1 MVALMALS
9 LSSTFVSCSDN
20 DDDEPNFAK
29 EIAGAYKGYS
39 VGACNMFS
47 DYLLG
52 DESTAT
58 ITANEDGTINL
69 VYKSGSGDFTLNN
82 LKLSSNKS
90 FSGSGEV
97 AMSMGGS
104 TGGSYDYTL
113 EGSVDGSKVLSL
125 KANVDIPVP
134 MGKME
139 IDFIQGETPVGY
151 YIKDTYKYQTNL
163 SLKVQGGEVGS
174 TTDCQVKIENPTGST
189 VNVTISGFNN
199 AGGSMSNFEK
209 FTVTRVNVTKA
220 NNGSYSL
227 SLGAFEAD
235 TQKTTG
241 EALAINGTS
250 LNGTIN
256 ADGTAT
262 VSIVF
267 SPGSMPMPITA
278 EFTGSN
284 TQSSAQFKYTI
295 VLGAAMSLSACNG
308 IFENIYD
315 APIETE
321 MEIKENS
328 FSQVK
333 TVEYTEWAY
342 INLSERTVTTV
353 KIGEEY
359 ESQIPDKWDFAIH
372 RYDIKTNEGATYKT
386 TYTSIDEFKATGKLP
401 KAEDFVEDEWTTDKI
416 AIDMSGM
423 MDGNIIYTE
432 SYRNAVLSS
441 WLDVNT
447 ATMPPVY
454 TMSNQVFL
462 IRLKDNTYAAIR
474 FTNYMNAR
482 GIKGYIDFNF
492 QYPLEFEDN
501 NNETNQQE

>member
-1 MVALMALS
+1 MVALMAIS

-174 TTDCQVKIENPTGST
+174 TTDCQVKI
-189 VNVTISGFNN
+189 
-199 AGGSMSNFEK
+199 
-209 FTVTRVNVTKA
+209 
-220 NNGSYSL
+220 
-227 SLGAFEAD
+227 
-235 TQKTTG
+235 
-241 EALAINGTS
+241 
-250 LNGTIN
+250 
-256 ADGTAT
+256 
-262 VSIVF
+262 
-267 SPGSMPMPITA
+267 
-278 EFTGSN
+278 
-284 TQSSAQFKYTI
+284 
-295 VLGAAMSLSACNG
+295 
-308 IFENIYD
+308 
-315 APIETE
+315 
-321 MEIKENS
+321 
-328 FSQVK
+328 
-333 TVEYTEWAY
+333 
-342 INLSERTVTTV
+342 
-353 KIGEEY
+353 
-359 ESQIPDKWDFAIH
+359 
-372 RYDIKTNEGATYKT
+372 
-386 TYTSIDEFKATGKLP
+386 
-401 KAEDFVEDEWTTDKI
+401 
-416 AIDMSGM
+416 
-423 MDGNIIYTE
+423 
-432 SYRNAVLSS
+432 
-441 WLDVNT
+441 
-447 ATMPPVY
+447 
-454 TMSNQVFL
+454 
-462 IRLKDNTYAAIR
+462 
-474 FTNYMNAR
+474 
-482 GIKGYIDFNF
+482 
-492 QYPLEFEDN
+492 
-501 NNETNQQE
+501 

>member
-104 TGGSYDYTL
+104 TGGSYDYTS

-163 SLKVQGGEVGS
+163 SLSVTTPGGNTTTESTEDCKVI
-174 TTDCQVKIENPTGST
+174 IENPTGST
-189 VNVTISGFNN
+189 VDVTISGFNN
-199 AGGSMSNFEK
+199 TSGSMNYFEK
-209 FTVTRVNVTKA
+209 FTVKGENVTKA
-220 NNGSYSL
+220 NDGSYSL
-227 SLGAFEAD
+227 NIGSFEAD

-241 EALAINGTS
+241 EILAITGTS
-250 LNGTIN
+250 LSGTVKS
-256 ADGTAT
+256 DGTTTIT
-262 VSIVF
+262 VVF
-267 SPGSMPMPITA
+267 KPGSMPWDITA
-278 EFTGSN
+278 DFTGSN
-284 TQSSAQFKYTI
+284 TNSAQ
-295 VLGAAMSLSACNG
+295 
-308 IFENIYD
+308 
-315 APIETE
+315 
-321 MEIKENS
+321 
-328 FSQVK
+328 
-333 TVEYTEWAY
+333 
-342 INLSERTVTTV
+342 
-353 KIGEEY
+353 
-359 ESQIPDKWDFAIH
+359 
-372 RYDIKTNEGATYKT
+372 
-386 TYTSIDEFKATGKLP
+386 
-401 KAEDFVEDEWTTDKI
+401 
-416 AIDMSGM
+416 
-423 MDGNIIYTE
+423 
-432 SYRNAVLSS
+432 
-441 WLDVNT
+441 
-447 ATMPPVY
+447 
-454 TMSNQVFL
+454 
-462 IRLKDNTYAAIR
+462 
-474 FTNYMNAR
+474 
-482 GIKGYIDFNF
+482 
-492 QYPLEFEDN
+492 
-501 NNETNQQE
+501 

>member
-20 DDDEPNFAK
+20 DDDEPNLAK

-104 TGGSYDYTL
+104 TGGSYDYTS

-163 SLKVQGGEVGS
+163 SLSVTTPGGNTTTESTEDCKVI
-174 TTDCQVKIENPTGST
+174 IENPTGST
-189 VNVTISGFNN
+189 VDVTISGFNN
-199 AGGSMSNFEK
+199 TSGSMHYFEK
-209 FTVTRVNVTKA
+209 FTVKGVNVTKA
-220 NNGSYSL
+220 NDGSYSL
-227 SLGAFEAD
+227 NIGSFEAD

-241 EALAINGTS
+241 EILAITGTS
-250 LNGTIN
+250 LSGTVKS
-256 ADGTAT
+256 DGTTTIT
-262 VSIVF
+262 VVF
-267 SPGSMPMPITA
+267 KPGSMPWDITA
-278 EFTGSN
+278 DFTGSN
-284 TQSSAQFKYTI
+284 TNSAQ
-295 VLGAAMSLSACNG
+295 
-308 IFENIYD
+308 
-315 APIETE
+315 
-321 MEIKENS
+321 
-328 FSQVK
+328 
-333 TVEYTEWAY
+333 
-342 INLSERTVTTV
+342 
-353 KIGEEY
+353 
-359 ESQIPDKWDFAIH
+359 
-372 RYDIKTNEGATYKT
+372 
-386 TYTSIDEFKATGKLP
+386 
-401 KAEDFVEDEWTTDKI
+401 
-416 AIDMSGM
+416 
-423 MDGNIIYTE
+423 
-432 SYRNAVLSS
+432 
-441 WLDVNT
+441 
-447 ATMPPVY
+447 
-454 TMSNQVFL
+454 
-462 IRLKDNTYAAIR
+462 
-474 FTNYMNAR
+474 
-482 GIKGYIDFNF
+482 
-492 QYPLEFEDN
+492 
-501 NNETNQQE
+501 

>member
-163 SLKVQGGEVGS
+163 SLSVTTPGGNTTESTEDCKVI
-174 TTDCQVKIENPTGST
+174 IENPTGST
-189 VNVTISGFNN
+189 VDVTISGFNN
-199 AGGSMSNFEK
+199 TSGSMNYFEK
-209 FTVTRVNVTKA
+209 FTVKVVNVTKA
-220 NNGSYSL
+220 NDGSYSL
-227 SLGAFEAD
+227 NIGSFEAD

-241 EALAINGTS
+241 EILAITGTS
-250 LNGTIN
+250 LSGTVKS
-256 ADGTAT
+256 DGTTTIT
-262 VSIVF
+262 VVF
-267 SPGSMPMPITA
+267 KPGSMPWDITA
-278 EFTGSN
+278 DFTGSN
-284 TQSSAQFKYTI
+284 TNSAQ
-295 VLGAAMSLSACNG
+295 
-308 IFENIYD
+308 
-315 APIETE
+315 
-321 MEIKENS
+321 
-328 FSQVK
+328 
-333 TVEYTEWAY
+333 
-342 INLSERTVTTV
+342 
-353 KIGEEY
+353 
-359 ESQIPDKWDFAIH
+359 
-372 RYDIKTNEGATYKT
+372 
-386 TYTSIDEFKATGKLP
+386 
-401 KAEDFVEDEWTTDKI
+401 
-416 AIDMSGM
+416 
-423 MDGNIIYTE
+423 
-432 SYRNAVLSS
+432 
-441 WLDVNT
+441 
-447 ATMPPVY
+447 
-454 TMSNQVFL
+454 
-462 IRLKDNTYAAIR
+462 
-474 FTNYMNAR
+474 
-482 GIKGYIDFNF
+482 
-492 QYPLEFEDN
+492 
-501 NNETNQQE
+501 

>member
-151 YIKDTYKYQTNL
+151 YIKILINTKLIYLFQSLLQEEIPLNL
-163 SLKVQGGEVGS
+163 L
-174 TTDCQVKIENPTGST
+174 
-189 VNVTISGFNN
+189 
-199 AGGSMSNFEK
+199 
-209 FTVTRVNVTKA
+209 R
-220 NNGSYSL
+220 
-227 SLGAFEAD
+227 
-235 TQKTTG
+235 
-241 EALAINGTS
+241 
-250 LNGTIN
+250 
-256 ADGTAT
+256 
-262 VSIVF
+262 
-267 SPGSMPMPITA
+267 
-278 EFTGSN
+278 
-284 TQSSAQFKYTI
+284 
-295 VLGAAMSLSACNG
+295 
-308 IFENIYD
+308 
-315 APIETE
+315 
-321 MEIKENS
+321 
-328 FSQVK
+328 
-333 TVEYTEWAY
+333 
-342 INLSERTVTTV
+342 
-353 KIGEEY
+353 
-359 ESQIPDKWDFAIH
+359 
-372 RYDIKTNEGATYKT
+372 
-386 TYTSIDEFKATGKLP
+386 
-401 KAEDFVEDEWTTDKI
+401 I
-416 AIDMSGM
+416 AK
-423 MDGNIIYTE
+423 
-432 SYRNAVLSS
+432 LSS
-441 WLDVNT
+441 KT
-447 ATMPPVY
+447 
-454 TMSNQVFL
+454 
-462 IRLKDNTYAAIR
+462 
-474 FTNYMNAR
+474 
-482 GIKGYIDFNF
+482 
-492 QYPLEFEDN
+492 
-501 NNETNQQE
+501 QQAVQ

>member
-20 DDDEPNFAK
+20 DDDEPNLAK

-151 YIKDTYKYQTNL
+151 YVKDTYKYQTNL
-163 SLKVQGGEVGS
+163 SLSVGNEDQGS
-174 TTDCQVKIENPTGST
+174 KNSSQVVIEKQTGNT
-189 VNVTISGFNN
+189 VDITISGFDKT
-199 AGGSMSNFEK
+199 GGAMATFAK
-209 FTVTRVNVTKA
+209 FTVSGVKVTA
-220 NNGSYSL
+220 NNDGSYSL
-227 SLGAFEAD
+227 SLDTFEAD
-235 TQKTTG
+235 TEKTTG
-241 EALAINGTS
+241 GNLVINGKS
-250 LNGTIN
+250 LTGTILANGTITIN
-256 ADGTAT
+256 T
-262 VSIVF
+262 VF
-267 SPGSMPMPITA
+267 SPGEMPMPITA

-284 TQSSAQFKYTI
+284 TQSSAQ
-295 VLGAAMSLSACNG
+295 
-308 IFENIYD
+308 
-315 APIETE
+315 
-321 MEIKENS
+321 
-328 FSQVK
+328 
-333 TVEYTEWAY
+333 
-342 INLSERTVTTV
+342 
-353 KIGEEY
+353 
-359 ESQIPDKWDFAIH
+359 
-372 RYDIKTNEGATYKT
+372 
-386 TYTSIDEFKATGKLP
+386 
-401 KAEDFVEDEWTTDKI
+401 
-416 AIDMSGM
+416 
-423 MDGNIIYTE
+423 
-432 SYRNAVLSS
+432 
-441 WLDVNT
+441 
-447 ATMPPVY
+447 
-454 TMSNQVFL
+454 
-462 IRLKDNTYAAIR
+462 
-474 FTNYMNAR
+474 
-482 GIKGYIDFNF
+482 
-492 QYPLEFEDN
+492 
-501 NNETNQQE
+501 

>member
-20 DDDEPNFAK
+20 DDDESNLAK

-163 SLKVQGGEVGS
+163 SLSVTIPGGNTTESTEDCKVI
-174 TTDCQVKIENPTGST
+174 IENPTGST
-189 VNVTISGFNN
+189 VDVTISGFNDTR
-199 AGGSMSNFEK
+199 GSMNYFEK
-209 FTVTRVNVTKA
+209 FTVKGVNVTKA
-220 NNGSYSL
+220 NDGSYSL
-227 SLGAFEAD
+227 NIDSFEAD

-241 EALAINGTS
+241 EILAITGTS
-250 LNGTIN
+250 LSGTVKS
-256 ADGTAT
+256 DGTTTIT
-262 VSIVF
+262 VVF
-267 SPGSMPMPITA
+267 KPGSMPWDITA
-278 EFTGSN
+278 DFTGSN
-284 TQSSAQFKYTI
+284 TNSAQ
-295 VLGAAMSLSACNG
+295 
-308 IFENIYD
+308 
-315 APIETE
+315 
-321 MEIKENS
+321 
-328 FSQVK
+328 
-333 TVEYTEWAY
+333 
-342 INLSERTVTTV
+342 
-353 KIGEEY
+353 
-359 ESQIPDKWDFAIH
+359 
-372 RYDIKTNEGATYKT
+372 
-386 TYTSIDEFKATGKLP
+386 
-401 KAEDFVEDEWTTDKI
+401 
-416 AIDMSGM
+416 
-423 MDGNIIYTE
+423 
-432 SYRNAVLSS
+432 
-441 WLDVNT
+441 
-447 ATMPPVY
+447 
-454 TMSNQVFL
+454 
-462 IRLKDNTYAAIR
+462 
-474 FTNYMNAR
+474 
-482 GIKGYIDFNF
+482 
-492 QYPLEFEDN
+492 
-501 NNETNQQE
+501 